1 MSGSTDNPAPAERT
15 KTCYVGAPSIFALE
29 QACQMLGDAF
39 GRFNCYLVGSAMVRK
54 DWRDVDVRMILPDD
68 EFAKLFPA
76 ALADANQFQFDPRWL
91 LLTVAISERLSKLT
105 GLPIDFQFQ
114 PMTIANKRHTGP
126 RHALGLRVA

>member
-1 MSGSTDNPAPAERT
+1 
-15 KTCYVGAPSIFALE
+15 
-29 QACQMLGDAF
+29 MLGDAF